1 MKVRCHPLKSAVV
14 LLVAAGMAIH
24 SSNVMGQ
31 TTGDP
36 VEPPAAAELPAAAA
50 YYPLAVGN
58 IWQFEMTTAGA
69 TQPIEFRA
77 AKLETIDNVPMVRID
92 TIMASNVVVS
102 ESLVANDKGLFRY
115 RYNGIEIAPP
125 IMLLRNPVRVGDSW
139 SAETEI
145 GGQKVTVSCRVA
157 EEKVSVK
164 AGEFQT
170 IKLAVETTADGVQ
183 IKSDYWLAADT
194 GIVKQLLSIG
204 GTVVEIEL
212 QKFVPASASAK

>member
-1 MKVRCHPLKSAVV
+1 MKMRTRSFKQAA
-14 LLVAAGMAIH
+14 LLFLAAGLTIYAP
-24 SSNVMGQ
+24 SAFGQ
-31 TTGDP
+31 PTGNP
-36 VEPPAAAELPAAAA
+36 AAPPAAELPVAAD

-58 IWQFEMTTAGA
+58 VWQFQMTTAGR

-77 AKLETIDNVPMVRID
+77 AKLEIIDNVPMVRID
-92 TIMASNVVVS
+92 TVVAGNVVAS

-139 SAETEI
+139 SAETQI
-145 GGQKVTVSCRVA
+145 GGQKMNVSCRVA
-157 EEKVSVK
+157 EEKVTVK

-170 IKLAVETTADGVQ
+170 IKLSVETAAEGVQ
-183 IKSDYWLAADT
+183 IKSDYWLSADT
-194 GIVKQLLSIG
+194 GIVKQLLTIG

-212 QKFVPASASAK
+212 KKFVPAAASTK